1 MPAGPDGEDKNDLRA
16 AIAALSRAIEGS
28 PGVDGNLADRI
39 KALETRL
46 EEQEQSTRY
55 LLQLLIEWIDKDGR
69 HRENRAA

>member
-46 EEQEQSTRY
+46 EEQELAGGTAR
-55 LLQLLIEWIDKDGR
+55 
-69 HRENRAA
+69 REGGCLGPG